1 MPRPLKV
8 LVTGA
13 TGFVGSALCAQL
25 LQRGYEVRRS
35 TRRAPENSAA
45 SEVATTV
52 AVGEVGPNTDWTAA
66 VEGVDVV
73 VHLAAR
79 VHVLA
84 DTATDA
90 LAEYRR
96 VNVEGTRSL
105 AAASLPASVRRVV
118 FLSSAKVHGERSVR
132 PFSERDAPH
141 PEDAYALSKVEA
153 EEALKATLA
162 GGRTQWTILRPP
174 LVYGPQ
180 VRANFLRLLRT
191 VARGVPLPLARIDN
205 RRSLVYVGNLVN
217 AIEACIEQEAAS
229 GNTWLVSDGEDLS
242 TPELVRRLARALNR
256 PARLMPLPVGLLRFA
271 GKLSGRSAAIDRLV
285 DSLQVDST
293 AIRLGLRWTPPYT
306 VDQGLLETA
315 RWFRAARV

>member
-1 MPRPLKV
+1 MSQPLKV

-13 TGFVGSALCAQL
+13 NGFVGSALCSL
-25 LQRGYEVRRS
+25 LVQRGYAVRRC
-35 TRRAPENSAA
+35 TRRTSESSAA
-45 SEVATTV
+45 PQAATTV
-52 AVGEVGPNTDWTAA
+52 SVGEVGPKTDWTTA
-66 VEGVDVV
+66 VEGIDVV

-79 VHVLA
+79 VHVLT

-105 AAASLPASVRRVV
+105 AAASLRGGVKRMV

-141 PEDAYALSKVEA
+141 PEDAYAVSKLEA
-153 EEALKATLA
+153 EEGLKATLA
-162 GGRTQWTILRPP
+162 QGQTRWAILRPP
-174 LVYGPQ
+174 LVYGPE

-191 VARGVPLPLARIDN
+191 VARGVPLPLTRIDN
-205 RRSLVYVGNLVN
+205 RRSLVYIGNLVD
-217 AIEACIEQEAAS
+217 AIEASIQREAAD

-242 TPELVRRLARALNR
+242 TPELVRRLARALNK
-256 PARLMPLPVGLLRFA
+256 PTRLASVPVRLLRFA
-271 GKLSGRSAAIDRLV
+271 GMLSGRSAAVDRLV